1 MLLQLNR
8 YISEPKSSQ
17 YLGFQTQVV
26 EPQSVGDGD
35 SFHLE
40 TDLIS
45 TMPSWETSDVGLGD
59 ELELG
64 QIFATDL
71 QKWFERVQ

>member
-1 MLLQLNR
+1 MFPQLNLH
-8 YISEPKSSQ
+8 ISEPKSSH

-26 EPQSVGDGD
+26 ESQSAGDGD
-35 SFHLE
+35 CFDLE
-40 TDLIS
+40 TDLVS
-45 TMPSWETSDVGLGD
+45 SMPSWETSDFGFGD

-64 QIFATDL
+64 QFFATDL